1 MKQNKKRSGKQAK
14 GKVSQGE
21 ARKHLRARVSHKE
34 VDSSQLKFEIE
45 VGIYEVDKIFEGQ
58 GDKLKDSYVIDS
70 LTSFMKVIKEN
81 TFSVYADMLKEGS
94 DDESD
99 MMHINIVNR
108 INTAAEELEIPVNDN
123 ELIEMV
129 RHVLTQVRKSASPKS
144 PRAYL
149 DPLAKR
155 LKEMGFKSEF
165 LTDTDVDGET
175 IRLEDIDNIDDLGF
189 DDDEDLDLDSFR
201 TRY

>member
-1 MKQNKKRSGKQAK
+1 MKQGKKHSSKHAK
-14 GKVSQGE
+14 VKESQQPPRRQSHEKANHKGVDK
-21 ARKHLRARVSHKE
+21 RHLA
-34 VDSSQLKFEIE
+34 FEIE
-45 VGIYEVDKIFEGQ
+45 VSIYEVDKIFEGQ

-70 LTSFMKVIKEN
+70 LTSFVKVIKDN
-81 TFSVYADMLKEGS
+81 TFEVYAEKLKEGS

-108 INTAAEELEIPVNDN
+108 IASAAEEMELEVSDA
-123 ELIEMV
+123 ELVELV
-129 RHVLTQVRKSASPKS
+129 KQVLTQVKKASSPKAS
-144 PRAYL
+144 RAYL

-175 IRLEDIDNIDDLGF
+175 IRLEDIENIDDLGLDE
-189 DDDEDLDLDSFR
+189 DDDLDLDSFR
-201 TRY
+201 PKY

>member
-1 MKQNKKRSGKQAK
+1 MKHEKKRSPKRSK
-14 GKVSQGE
+14 EKESQQVP
-21 ARKHLRARVSHKE
+21 RKHIHEKETHKGI
-34 VDSSQLKFEIE
+34 DKRQLSFEIE

-70 LTSFMKVIKEN
+70 LTSFVKVIKDN
-81 TFSVYADMLKEGS
+81 TFDVYAEKLKEGS

-108 INTAAEELEIPVNDN
+108 IAAAVEELELQVSDG
-123 ELIEMV
+123 ELIEIV
-129 RHVLTQVRKSASPKS
+129 KQVLAQVKKAVSAKS

-155 LKEMGFKSEF
+155 LKELGFKSDF

-175 IRLEDIDNIDDLGF
+175 VRLEDIENLDDLGLDE
-189 DDDEDLDLDSFR
+189 DDDLDADNFR
-201 TRY
+201 PRY